1 MRKLTIGLLAAA
13 AFACATPAFADGI
26 SVRARP
32 SGVAAVVHSPV
43 YSERVYSYHSG
54 YRWGGAVYHGA
65 YAYEPG
71 IVQSSWVDPAY
82 VHVCRT
88 TVVRNRWGEVRRTRH
103 CG

>member
-1 MRKLTIGLLAAA
+1 MRKLTVGLLVAAGVAYA
-13 AFACATPAFADGI
+13 APAFADGI
-26 SVRARP
+26 AVRSRGVTVVRA
-32 SGVAAVVHSPV
+32 PV
-43 YSERVYSYHSG
+43 YSERVYSHHSG

-71 IVQSSWVDPAY
+71 ILQSSWVDPAY

-88 TVVRNRWGEVRRTRH
+88 TVVRNRWGEVRRARH

>member
-1 MRKLTIGLLAAA
+1 MRKLTVGLLVAAGV
-13 AFACATPAFADGI
+13 ACAAPALADGI
-26 SVRARP
+26 AVRSRGVAVSVRAP
-32 SGVAAVVHSPV
+32 VHA
-43 YSERVYSYHSG
+43 ERVYSYHSG

-71 IVQSSWVDPAY
+71 ILQSSWVDPAY

-88 TVVRNRWGEVRRTRH
+88 TVVRNRWGEVRRARH